1 MFLDIRLPENISF
14 GATGG
19 PAYQTDVVILAS
31 GYEQRNA
38 RWTDSRRKY
47 DIGYVKSQA
56 EADELAAFFHAVKGR
71 ANSFRFKDHADYIC
85 TNGDLQPVDEN
96 GFDWQLFKVYDSF
109 GNYTYRKIT
118 KPVFGSIILYEDN
131 VEIESDFTIDY
142 DTGIVTFG
150 TAKVSSAQLTWDGQF
165 DVPCRFDT
173 DELQATILESSVDDR
188 LYQLNNVSVIEV
200 RE

>member
-1 MFLDIRLPENISF
+1 MFLNIKLPDNISF

-31 GYEQRNA
+31 GYEQRNS

-47 DIGYVKSQA
+47 DIGYVKSQV
-56 EADELAAFFHAVKGR
+56 EADQLAAFFHAVKGR

-85 TNGDLQPVDEN
+85 INGDLQAVDDD
-96 GFDWQLFKVYDSF
+96 GFEWQMFKVYESY

-118 KPVFGSIILYEDN
+118 KPVFDTAKIYEGSS
-131 VEIESDFTIDY
+131 EITTGFVIDY
-142 DTGIVTFG
+142 STGIVTFDSAR
-150 TAKVSSAQLTWDGQF
+150 TSSDQLSWDGEF

-173 DELQATILESSVDDR
+173 DELQATILESSVNDR